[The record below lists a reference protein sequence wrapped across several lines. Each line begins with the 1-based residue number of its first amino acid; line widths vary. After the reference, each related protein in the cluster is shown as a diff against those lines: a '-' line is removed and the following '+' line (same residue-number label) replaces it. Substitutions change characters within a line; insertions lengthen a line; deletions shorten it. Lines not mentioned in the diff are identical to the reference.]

1 MRSNCNEMLVELIQ
15 AMQENTKELAYAS
28 PNKSIDL
35 LIARNEILKSICSLQ
50 SEIIAKY
57 EEKEA
62 A

>member
-15 AMQENTKELAYAS
+15 AMQENTEELAYAS

>member
-15 AMQENTKELAYAS
+15 AMQENTEELAYAS
-28 PNKSIDL
+28 LNKSIDL